1 MKKPKDNSAAQ
12 SRADEEARQ
21 ARIRQG
27 TESINGTFDSQFN
40 DDYFN
45 ARRDAFLNYANPQL
59 NDQYTKA
66 QKELTYALDRSGT
79 LDSSVRADKQSEL
92 QKLYETNRRSV
103 ADQAL
108 GYSSQARNNIED
120 ARAGLISTLNAT
132 GDASNAANQALSRA
146 QALSQPDTYSPLA
159 QLFTTFTNT
168 LGTQAANERAGAL
181 SGGAYGGAYNTGLF
195 GTNKKS
201 VQVN

>member
-1 MKKPKDNSAAQ
+1 MKTPKDNSAAQ
-12 SRADEEARQ
+12 ARADEEARQ

-27 TESINGTFDSQFN
+27 TESINKTFDSQFN
-40 DDYFN
+40 DDYFKS
-45 ARRDAFLNYANPQL
+45 RSDSFLNYANPQL

-79 LDSSVRADKQSEL
+79 LDSSVRAEREAEL

-108 GYSSQARNNIED
+108 GYGSQARNSVED

-132 GDASNAANQALSRA
+132 GDATAASSQAINRA

-159 QLFTTFTNT
+159 QLFTTFTST
-168 LGTQAANERAGAL
+168 LGQQAANERAGAM

-201 VQVN
+201 VQVS